1 MDGMVKGDG
10 LLGDGGEGWLDSGS
24 RRRRWSAA
32 RKAVIVAESLVA
44 GAKVSEVAARHGV
57 NADMLSAWRSQVS
70 AGGMSR
76 PKSAPISSAVTFA
89 QVKVVAAGPQSD
101 ARADLRPAAG
111 AIEIMLG
118 DASIRVVKGFDTA
131 TLSRVLAAGRGGRGG
146 SRRGRGC
153 GYGWRRNRSIF
164 AAACMGLS
172 RWSRKHSALIHTGA
186 RYLYS

>member
-1 MDGMVKGDG
+1 MDGMVKGNG
-10 LLGDGGEGWLDSGS
+10 LLGDGDGGWLRSGS

-70 AGGMSR
+70 AGGMSG

-89 QVKVVAAGPQSD
+89 PVKVVAAGPQSD

-118 DASIRVVKGFDTA
+118 DASIRVVKGVDTA
-131 TLSRVLAAGRGGRGG
+131 TLSRVLAAVRGGR
-146 SRRGRGC
+146 
-153 GYGWRRNRSIF
+153 
-164 AAACMGLS
+164 A
-172 RWSRKHSALIHTGA
+172 
-186 RYLYS
+186 

>member
-10 LLGDGGEGWLDSGS
+10 LLGDGGEGWLHSGS

-57 NADMLSAWRSQVS
+57 NANMLSAWRGQVS
-70 AGGMSR
+70 TGGMTRNR

-89 QVKVVAAGPQSD
+89 LVKVVAAGPQSD

-111 AIEIMLG
+111 AIEIVLG
-118 DASIRVVKGFDTA
+118 DASIRVVKGVDTA
-131 TLSRVLAAGRGGRGG
+131 TLSRVLAAVRGGR
-146 SRRGRGC
+146 
-153 GYGWRRNRSIF
+153 
-164 AAACMGLS
+164 A
-172 RWSRKHSALIHTGA
+172 
-186 RYLYS
+186 